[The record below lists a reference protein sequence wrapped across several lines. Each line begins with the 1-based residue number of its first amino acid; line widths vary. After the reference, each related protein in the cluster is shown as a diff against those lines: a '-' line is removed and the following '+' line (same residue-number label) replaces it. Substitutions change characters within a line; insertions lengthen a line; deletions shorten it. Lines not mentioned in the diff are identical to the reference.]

1 MSVQVQGSTVS
12 VILMIESLFH
22 KTHLKFLKKDNAM
35 DFEIQIYIKIT
46 TISGFQD
53 CLKLFPENILHGTV
67 P

>member
-22 KTHLKFLKKDNAM
+22 NTRVKFLKKDKSM
-35 DFEIQIYIKIT
+35 DFEIQMYIKIT
-46 TISGFQD
+46 TVSRFQD